1 MGMQM
6 RVYSF
11 WCLSLNLNSDT
22 YPDKLLLQQA
32 VLPEAVHLPSKHIQ
46 WDDHNSF
53 SSGLVV
59 FGLFLLSA
67 VPLWPSTGDLAK
79 EEQSKAE
86 SGLWLTMP
94 FSSQP
99 LRGPSRAREEINF
112 RGCAGSLLCYWS
124 PGSPWFQAAPSHVG
138 CITKRPTIYL
148 FSRKSHRSTQVF
160 LIVMEHIH
168 HNSKE
173 KLTPCFFCHSVPSF
187 LLPMRHPANILHSQQ
202 GKRCF
207 SYLRVWL
214 KNT

>member
-1 MGMQM
+1 MGWSQFLFFWTG
-6 RVYSF
+6 SF
-11 WCLSLNLNSDT
+11 WG
-22 YPDKLLLQQA
+22 
-32 VLPEAVHLPSKHIQ
+32 V
-46 WDDHNSF
+46 SF
-53 SSGLVV
+53 
-59 FGLFLLSA
+59 FLSA

-79 EEQSKAE
+79 EERSKAE
-86 SGLWLTMP
+86 SGLWLRMP

-99 LRGPSRAREEINF
+99 LRGPSGATEEINF
-112 RGCAGSLLCYWS
+112 QGYAGSLLCYWS
-124 PGSPWFQAAPSHVG
+124 PRSPWFQAAPSHVG
-138 CITKRPTIYL
+138 CITKHPTIYL

-173 KLTPCFFCHSVPSF
+173 KLTLCFVCHSVPSF